1 MLDFLKFLHL
11 AAAIVWLGGMACL
24 LLAVRPA
31 ALAVMEPKP
40 RALLMVQI
48 WRRFFNA
55 VMACVVVLL
64 LTGAHLYSSAY
75 RGLKAAALTGAGAGL
90 PLGWHL
96 MAILGTLMFLIFGH
110 IYFGGFK
117 KFQRAVDAGEFPAA
131 AAAAGQIHKLVVLN
145 FVLGWLAV
153 AAVKLVH

>member
-1 MLDFLKFLHL
+1 MADFLKFLHL
-11 AAAIVWLGGMACL
+11 AAAIIWLGGMTCL

-31 ALAVMEPKP
+31 TLVVMEAKP

-55 VMACVVVLL
+55 VMACVVLL
-64 LTGAHLYSSAY
+64 LLSGAHLYASAY
-75 RGLKAAALTGAGAGL
+75 RGLKASAVAGASL
-90 PLGWHL
+90 PLGWNL
-96 MAILGTLMFLIFGH
+96 MAILGTLMMLIFGH

-117 KFQRAVDAGEFPAA
+117 KFQRAVAASDFALAA
-131 AAAAGQIHKLVVLN
+131 AAARQVHKLVVVN

>member
-1 MLDFLKFLHL
+1 MHSTLLFLHL
-11 AAAIVWLGGMACL
+11 AAAIIWLGGMACL

-31 ALAVMEPKP
+31 ALATMEPKP

-48 WRRFFNA
+48 WRRFFNV
-55 VMACVVVLL
+55 VMACVVLLL
-64 LTGAHLYSSAY
+64 LTGAHLYASAY
-75 RGLKAAALTGAGAGL
+75 RGLKAAGVAGASL
-90 PLGWHL
+90 PLGWNL
-96 MAILGTLMFLIFGH
+96 MAVIGTLMFLIFGH

-117 KFQRAVDAGEFPAA
+117 KFQRAVAAGDFPVA
-131 AAAAGQIHKLVVLN
+131 AAAAGKIHKLVVAN

>member
-1 MLDFLKFLHL
+1 MQSLLLFLHL
-11 AAAIVWLGGMACL
+11 AAAIIWLGGMTCL

-31 ALAVMEPKP
+31 AVATLEPKP
-40 RALLMVQI
+40 RAVLMVQI

-55 VMACVVVLL
+55 VMVCAVVLL
-64 LTGAHLYSSAY
+64 LTGAHLYASAY
-75 RGLKAAALTGAGAGL
+75 RGLKVANAAGQGL
-90 PLGWHL
+90 PLGWSL
-96 MAILGTLMFLIFGH
+96 MAFIGTLMFLIFGH

-117 KFQRAVDAGEFPAA
+117 KFQRAVAAGDFPVA
-131 AAAAGQIHKLVVLN
+131 AAAAGQIHKLVVTN